1 MKEINEK
8 LLKKLAEIQCTDR
21 EIACC
26 LEVSEKRLV
35 KSYRDQID
43 GWRHA
48 GKCSLR
54 RAQWLKALS
63 GDSVMLRHLGKVYL
77 GQRDEITMTSEEPQV
92 RKLLALW
99 EKQPVDSARTDTS
112 AKNSPEIAYEDDLYV
127 NRTVSCKK
135 TVDVRAETIG

>member
-1 MKEINEK
+1 MKDINEK

-26 LEVSEKRLV
+26 LEVSEKRLL
-35 KSYRDQID
+35 KSYQQQIED
-43 GWRHA
+43 WRHA

-77 GQRDEITMTSEEPQV
+77 GQRDEVTMTSEEPQV
-92 RKLLALW
+92 RKLLAFW
-99 EKQPVDSARTDTS
+99 EKQPLNSATTGTT
-112 AKNSPEIAYEDDLYV
+112 ANNSPEIAYKDDLYV
-127 NRTVSCKK
+127 NRTISCPK
-135 TVDVRAETIG
+135 TVDVRAEITG